1 MDMQHDQL
9 KQMPKVELHC
19 HLDGSLSPGLIRA
32 VLGRQVPD
40 TELMV
45 APECRNLAEYLEKF
59 SLPLSCMQTAEGLR
73 LAGYDFIRSCAAENV
88 CYAEVRFAPQFSR
101 ECGLSEAEV
110 IQAVLDGLE
119 QGRQEFGILYG
130 VIVCAMRHL
139 PEEENLAMLGAASEF
154 LGKGVCAADLA
165 GNEAAYPMADFMGL
179 VEQVAAM
186 GMPFTLH
193 AGECGSAQNFRDAI
207 AAGARRIGHGIAMRG
222 DDGLQALCREREI
235 GIELCPH
242 SNLQTRAVASE
253 AEYPLI
259 EFLQAGVP
267 VTVNTDNRTVSG
279 CTLTDEYA
287 FVQKQWG
294 VTDAQLWQLT
304 ENAVRVSF
312 ADEKTKV
319 RLMEKIRQARMEAET
334 I

>member
-1 MDMQHDQL
+1 MQDYQL

-19 HLDGSLSPGLIRA
+19 HLDGSLSPGLIRSL
-32 VLGRQVPD
+32 LGREVPD
-40 TELMV
+40 AELMV
-45 APECRNLAEYLEKF
+45 APDCRNLAEYLEKF
-59 SLPLSCMQTAEGLR
+59 SLPLSCMQTVEGLR

-88 CYAEVRFAPQFSR
+88 CYAEVRFAPQFSLER
-101 ECGLSEAEV
+101 GLSEAEV

-119 QGRQEFGILYG
+119 QGKKEYGVEYG

-139 PEEENLAMLGAASEF
+139 PEEENLVMLRAAADF

-165 GNEAAYPMADFMGL
+165 GDEAAYPMSGFMGL
-179 VEQVAAM
+179 FQQVKAM

-193 AGECGSAQNFRDAI
+193 AGECGSTQNIRDSI

-222 DDGLQALCREREI
+222 DAALQAVCKEREI
-235 GIELCPH
+235 GVELCPH

-253 AEYPLI
+253 EEYPLI
-259 EFLQAGVP
+259 EFLQAGIP
-267 VTVNTDNRTVSG
+267 VTINTDNRTVSG

-287 FVQKQWG
+287 FVQKEWG
-294 VTDAQLWQLT
+294 VTDAQLWQMT
-304 ENAVRVSF
+304 ENAVRVSL
-312 ADEKTKV
+312 ADEKTKA
-319 RLMEKIRQARMEAET
+319 RLMEKIRQSRMEAET